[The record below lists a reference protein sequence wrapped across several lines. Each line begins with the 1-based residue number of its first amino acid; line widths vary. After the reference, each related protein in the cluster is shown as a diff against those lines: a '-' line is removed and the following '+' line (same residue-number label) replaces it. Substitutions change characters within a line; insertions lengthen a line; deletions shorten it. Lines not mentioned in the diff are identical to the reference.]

1 MSGMTDIAGLF
12 KNARDVEYRPKGDVV
27 FEEGEP
33 ATAMYIVRRG
43 QVTIRLGNLTLETVG
58 EGGFLGEMA
67 LIEDRTRSATA
78 VVTED
83 CELVP
88 IDERR
93 FLFLVGETPFFAL
106 AVMRTM
112 ARRLRAMNER
122 TDRSA

>member
-1 MSGMTDIAGLF
+1 MTDIAGLF
-12 KNARDVEYRPKGDVV
+12 RNAKDVEYHPKGTVV
-27 FEEGEP
+27 FEEGAP
-33 ATAMYIVRRG
+33 AASMYVVRRG
-43 QVTIRLGNLTLETVG
+43 QIAIRLGNLTLETIA

-67 LIEDRTRSATA
+67 LVDDRTRSATA
-78 VVTED
+78 VAIED

-93 FLFLVGETPFFAL
+93 FLFLIRETPFFAL

>member
-1 MSGMTDIAGLF
+1 MTDIAGLF
-12 KNARDVEYRPKGDVV
+12 RNAKDVEHHPQGTVV
-27 FEEGEP
+27 FEEGAP
-33 ATAMYIVRRG
+33 AASMYVVRRG
-43 QVTIRLGNLTLETVG
+43 QVAIRLGNLTLETVG

-67 LIEDRTRSATA
+67 LVDDRTRSATA
-78 VVTED
+78 VVIED

-93 FLFLVGETPFFAL
+93 FLFLIRETPFFAL

-122 TDRSA
+122 ADRSA

>member
-1 MSGMTDIAGLF
+1 MTDIAGLF
-12 KNARDVEYRPKGDVV
+12 RNAKDVEYHPKGTVV
-27 FEEGEP
+27 FEEGAP
-33 ATAMYIVRRG
+33 AASMYVVRRG
-43 QVTIRLGNLTLETVG
+43 QVAIRLGNLTLETIA

-67 LIEDRTRSATA
+67 LVDDRTRSATA
-78 VVTED
+78 VAIED

-88 IDERR
+88 VDERR
-93 FLFLVGETPFFAL
+93 FLFLIRETPFFAL

>member
-1 MSGMTDIAGLF
+1 MTDIAGLF
-12 KNARDVEYRPKGDVV
+12 RNAKDVEYHPKGTVV
-27 FEEGEP
+27 FEEGAP
-33 ATAMYIVRRG
+33 AASMYVVRRG
-43 QVTIRLGNLTLETVG
+43 QVAIRLGNLTLETIA

-67 LIEDRTRSATA
+67 LVDDRTRSATA
-78 VVTED
+78 VAIED

-93 FLFLVGETPFFAL
+93 FLFLIRETPFFAL

>member
-1 MSGMTDIAGLF
+1 MTDIAGLF
-12 KNARDVEYRPKGDVV
+12 RNAKDVEYHPKGTVV
-27 FEEGEP
+27 FEEGAP
-33 ATAMYIVRRG
+33 AASMYVVRRG
-43 QVTIRLGNLTLETVG
+43 QVAIRLGNLTLETIA

-67 LIEDRTRSATA
+67 LVDDRTRSATA
-78 VVTED
+78 VVIED

-93 FLFLVGETPFFAL
+93 FLFLIRETPFFAL

-122 TDRSA
+122 TGRSA

>member
-1 MSGMTDIAGLF
+1 MTDIAGLF
-12 KNARDVEYRPKGDVV
+12 RNAKDVEYHPKGTVV
-27 FEEGEP
+27 FEEGAP
-33 ATAMYIVRRG
+33 AASMYVVCRG
-43 QVTIRLGNLTLETVG
+43 QVAIRLGNLTLETIA

-67 LIEDRTRSATA
+67 LVDDRTRSATA
-78 VVTED
+78 VVIED

-93 FLFLVGETPFFAL
+93 FLFLIRETPFFAL

-122 TDRSA
+122 TGRSA

>member
-1 MSGMTDIAGLF
+1 MTDIAGLF
-12 KNARDVEYRPKGDVV
+12 RNAKDVEYHPKGTVV
-27 FEEGEP
+27 FEEGAP
-33 ATAMYIVRRG
+33 AASMYVVRRG
-43 QVTIRLGNLTLETVG
+43 QIAIRLGNLTLETIA

-67 LIEDRTRSATA
+67 LVDDRTRSATA
-78 VVTED
+78 VAIED

-93 FLFLVGETPFFAL
+93 FLFLIRETPFFAL

-112 ARRLRAMNER
+112 TRRLRAMNER

>member
-1 MSGMTDIAGLF
+1 MVRHLF
-12 KNARDVEYRPKGDVV
+12 RNAKDVEYQPKGTVV
-27 FEEGEP
+27 FEEGAP
-33 ATAMYIVRRG
+33 AASMYVVRRG
-43 QVTIRLGNLTLETVG
+43 QVAIRLGNLTLETIA

-67 LIEDRTRSATA
+67 LVDDRTRSATA
-78 VVTED
+78 VAIED

-93 FLFLVGETPFFAL
+93 FLFLIRETPFFAL

>member
-1 MSGMTDIAGLF
+1 MTDIAGLF
-12 KNARDVEYRPKGDVV
+12 RNAKDVEYHPQGTVV
-27 FEEGEP
+27 FEEGAP
-33 ATAMYIVRRG
+33 AASMYVVRRG
-43 QVTIRLGNLTLETVG
+43 HVAIRLGNLTLETVG

-67 LIEDRTRSATA
+67 LVDDRTRSATA
-78 VVTED
+78 VVIED

-93 FLFLVGETPFFAL
+93 FLFLIRETPFFAL

-122 TDRSA
+122 ADRSA

>member
-1 MSGMTDIAGLF
+1 MTEIAGLF
-12 KNARDVEYRPKGDVV
+12 RNAKDVEYHPKGTVV
-27 FEEGEP
+27 FEEGAP
-33 ATAMYIVRRG
+33 AASMYVVGRG
-43 QVTIRLGNLTLETVG
+43 QVAIRLGNLTLETIA

-67 LIEDRTRSATA
+67 LVDDRTRSATA
-78 VVTED
+78 VVIED

-93 FLFLVGETPFFAL
+93 FLFLIRETPFFAL

>member
-1 MSGMTDIAGLF
+1 MADIAGLF
-12 KNARDVEYRPKGDVV
+12 RNAKDVEHRPKGAVV
-27 FEEGEP
+27 FEEGAP
-33 ATAMYIVRRG
+33 AGSMYVVRRG
-43 QVTIRLGNLTLETVG
+43 QVAIRLGNLTLETVG

-67 LIEDRTRSATA
+67 LVDDRTRSATA
-78 VVTED
+78 VVIQD

-93 FLFLVGETPFFAL
+93 FLFLIRETPFFAL

-122 TDRSA
+122 ADRSA

>member
-1 MSGMTDIAGLF
+1 MTDIAGLF
-12 KNARDVEYRPKGDVV
+12 RNAKDVEHHPQGTVV
-27 FEEGEP
+27 FEEGAP
-33 ATAMYIVRRG
+33 AASMYVVRRG
-43 QVTIRLGNLTLETVG
+43 QVAIRLGNLTLETIA

-67 LIEDRTRSATA
+67 LVDDRTRSATA
-78 VVTED
+78 VVIED

-93 FLFLVGETPFFAL
+93 FLFLIRETPFFAL

-112 ARRLRAMNER
+112 ARRLRTMNER

>member
-1 MSGMTDIAGLF
+1 MI
-12 KNARDVEYRPKGDVV
+12 
-27 FEEGEP
+27 
-33 ATAMYIVRRG
+33 
-43 QVTIRLGNLTLETVG
+43 
-58 EGGFLGEMA
+58 
-67 LIEDRTRSATA
+67 
-78 VVTED
+78 ED

-93 FLFLVGETPFFAL
+93 FLFLIRETPFFAL